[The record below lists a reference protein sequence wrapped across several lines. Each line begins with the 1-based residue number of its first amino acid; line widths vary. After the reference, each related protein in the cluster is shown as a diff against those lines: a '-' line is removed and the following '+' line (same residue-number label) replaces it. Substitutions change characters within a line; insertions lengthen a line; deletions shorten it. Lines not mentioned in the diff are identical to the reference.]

1 MTETIDTQDRIT
13 VPPVEDATSDTTAG
27 DFSRV
32 ILSTIQAGFPVATY
46 PYEELA
52 KSLGSTEREVFDEV
66 ERLVADG
73 TIRRIG
79 ASFDSYRLG
88 YKSTL
93 VAMAV
98 DPEDLDDVAELVSAY
113 SGVTHNYE
121 RDNDYNLWFTLIES
135 SWEAIDET
143 IAEISRKTGYDDIL
157 NLPAMRIYKI
167 RVDFDLDQGHVR
179 PAMRPTVP
187 IIPATIRPALLSAID
202 RHLVRVL
209 QGDISGEHRPF
220 SAIAHMA
227 ADTCGEH
234 LSEEEVIR
242 RINRWIDAGIIRR
255 VGAIVR
261 HEKLGYTANVMSVWN
276 VPEKISIVVGAVLAA
291 QPEVSHCYERPS
303 APTWPSNLYAMVHGH
318 SKEECA
324 EVVKR
329 VQAQLAKADIEL
341 PEPLMLY
348 TTREVKKTSAKYF
361 ME

>member
-1 MTETIDTQDRIT
+1 MTETTDTQDRMA
-13 VPPVEDATSDTTAG
+13 VSPVEDAPSDTAAG

-32 ILSTIQAGFPVATY
+32 VLSTIQTAFPVVTY

-52 KSLGSTEREVFDEV
+52 KTLGSTEREVFDEV

-98 DPEDLDDVAELVSAY
+98 DPEDVDDVAALVSSY
-113 SGVTHNYE
+113 PSVTHNYE
-121 RDNDYNLWFTLIES
+121 RDNEYNLWFTLIEPS
-135 SWEAIDET
+135 SEAIDKR

-157 NLPAMRIYKI
+157 NLPATRIYKI
-167 RVDFDLDQGHVR
+167 RVDFNLEQEHAR
-179 PAMRPTVP
+179 PAMHPTAPIVP
-187 IIPATIRPALLSAID
+187 SSIRPALLSAID

-242 RINRWIDAGIIRR
+242 RINRWVDAGIVRR
-255 VGAIVR
+255 IGAIVR
-261 HEKLGYTANVMSVWN
+261 HEKLGYTANAMSVWN

-303 APTWPSNLYAMVHGH
+303 APTWPSNMYGMIHGR
-318 SKEECA
+318 SKQECEA
-324 EVVKR
+324 VVER
-329 VQAQLAKADIEL
+329 VQVQLAKADIVL

-348 TTREVKKTSAKYF
+348 STREIKKSSAKYF